1 MECAEVVEVLLL
13 MDLWLFVD
21 ISSVVFKSLFI
32 WFVIFY
38 YELLLDG
45 FIELCL

>member
-1 MECAEVVEVLLL
+1 MVEVLLL